1 MFVDH
6 GPALLSSF
14 LKQGLR
20 KATVHFACTLVACAL
35 PAVYALA
42 DPPPPANATCNNVFC
57 GQMSFTTYQTG
68 ETGTGTPQDPYRGF
82 VDIQGSFTP
91 GGAGIGKTYHYIQAV
106 YVDNRPPAFV
116 DGTAITTPYI
126 DPPPGGYQGDP
137 FDLKPYYDEG
147 EFPTFSDKPTI
158 NLAFTKNQPNGM
170 RDLEFE
176 TWLVC
181 VTQEVFGT
189 NANKASDDTFTVA
202 PLLGWK
208 WGFQQTYADAPPL
221 GTDGLEDITQTIT
234 PFSYLATPTA
244 NWTAALTKVYG
255 TNPNQDNF
263 NVVVTNCVNCGIVP
277 EPASTTMVVVMLGM
291 MACPFG
297 AVFFAR
303 GRMGRVR
310 PVSRNE

>member
-1 MFVDH
+1 MFVDQS
-6 GPALLSSF
+6 PSLVSSRVKNRRRRAKIYLACSAALFALA
-14 LKQGLR
+14 
-20 KATVHFACTLVACAL
+20 ATN
-35 PAVYALA
+35 ALA
-42 DPPPPANATCNNVFC
+42 DAPPPANATCGNTFC

-68 ETGTGTPQDPYRGF
+68 ETGTGTAQDPYRGF
-82 VDIQGSFTP
+82 VDIQGSFAP

-158 NLAFTKNQPNGM
+158 NLAFTKNQPGGM

-181 VTQEVFGT
+181 VTQETFGA

-202 PLLGWK
+202 PLLGWT
-208 WGFQQTYADAPPL
+208 WGFKQSYVDNPPA
-221 GTDGLEDITQTIT
+221 GDGLEDITQTLT
-234 PFSYLATPTA
+234 PFAYLATPSA

-263 NVVVTNCVNCGIVP
+263 NVTVTNCVNCGIVP
-277 EPASTTMVVVMLGM
+277 EPASSTMVVVMLGM
-291 MACPFG
+291 MACPFS
-297 AVFFAR
+297 AILFTR
-303 GRMGRVR
+303 RR
-310 PVSRNE
+310 PVRLASST